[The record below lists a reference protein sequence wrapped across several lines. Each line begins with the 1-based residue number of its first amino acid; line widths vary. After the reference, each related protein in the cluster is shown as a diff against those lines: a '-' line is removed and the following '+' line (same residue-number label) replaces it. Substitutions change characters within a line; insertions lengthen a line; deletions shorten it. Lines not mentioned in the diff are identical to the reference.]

1 MNYAPNTIFK
11 IKNLRN
17 IILLPQILSFYF
29 SVTANFYAYVYFPVL
44 SLSVSS

>member
-29 SVTANFYAYVYFPVL
+29 QLPPIFMLMFTFPFYL
-44 SLSVSS
+44 CL